1 MPHISVVIPVYKA
14 EACLKELYDRLC
26 KALETLTDD
35 FEILLIEDQGGD
47 QSWNIIKELAGMD
60 PRVRGVQFSRNFGQ
74 HYGIT
79 AGLDR
84 SEGDWV
90 VLMDCDLQD
99 PPEEIPKLYKKA
111 LEGFD
116 VVLGQRIERKHNI
129 NRRLS
134 SLIFGRAFNY
144 LSGLDYD
151 PKVAGFKIISKK
163 VVHSFRLMREQ
174 LRFSNA
180 LITWMG
186 YRTAYVQVK
195 HDKRFSGKSTHTTK
209 SLVKLAVNAIIAYSD
224 KPLRLSIFFGFAMA
238 ALSFLIG
245 GYIVIVA
252 LLDGT
257 EVAGWA
263 SLFTSIYFLGGI
275 IIANLGV
282 IGVYLGKTFEETKR
296 RPLYLVGDT
305 VGFN

>member
-14 EACLKELYDRLC
+14 EACVRELYRRLC
-26 KALETLTDD
+26 ETLEKITED

-47 QSWNIIKELAGMD
+47 RSWEIIKELAQND
-60 PRVRGVQFSRNFGQ
+60 QRVKGIQFSRNFGQ

-99 PPEEIPKLYKKA
+99 PPEEIPKLYNKA
-111 LEGFD
+111 MEGFD
-116 VVLGQRIERKHNI
+116 VVLGQRIERKHNV

-134 SLIFGRAFNY
+134 SLMFGRTFSY

-151 PKVAGFKIISKK
+151 PQVAGYKIISKK
-163 VVHSFRLMREQ
+163 VVKSFRLMREQ

-186 YRTAYVQVK
+186 YKTAYVKVK
-195 HDKRFSGKSTHTTK
+195 HDERFHGKSSHTVK
-209 SLVKLAVNAIIAYSD
+209 SLIKLAAEAIIAYSD
-224 KPLRLSIFFGFAMA
+224 KPLKISIVFGFVMA
-238 ALSFLIG
+238 FASFLMG
-245 GYIVIVA
+245 GYIILLA
-252 LLDGT
+252 LINGT
-257 EVAGWA
+257 TVVGWA
-263 SLFTSIYFLGGI
+263 SLFTSIYFIGGI
-275 IIANLGV
+275 IIANLGI
-282 IGVYLGKTFEETKR
+282 IGIYLGKTFEETKK
-296 RPLYLVGDT
+296 RPLYLIGDS
-305 VGFN
+305 VGFD